1 MNKTMRDTF
10 FDSLYESMIE
20 NENIYLITAD
30 FGAPMLDKIRIS
42 FPQRSINVGI
52 AEQNAVNVATGLALE
67 GKIVYVYGIAPF
79 ISMRPFEQLRINLSA
94 LSSLRNLNVNIV
106 SVGAGVSYSVS
117 GPTHHCLEDLG
128 IIKTLPNFEVF
139 SPSDS
144 SLVKTYFNYT
154 INIKKPKYLRFDVH
168 NLPNLKFKMD
178 NFDDGFRILEGKNN
192 IVLISTGYMSNK
204 VFNLSKEFNI
214 TLIDMYSLTSYN
226 KVKLFDYLQHFEHI
240 ITLEEGFINSGGLD
254 SEINFN
260 IKNKNIINMG
270 FPKKY
275 TFEIGNREQIHSLN
289 GIGIIDIQ
297 EIIKDLIK

>member
-1 MNKTMRDTF
+1 
-10 FDSLYESMIE
+10 MIE

-30 FGAPMLDKIRIS
+30 FGAPMLDKIRAS
-42 FPQRSINVGI
+42 FPSRSINVGI
-52 AEQNAVNVATGLALE
+52 AEQNAINVATGLALE

-144 SLVKTYFNYT
+144 SLVKAYFNHT

-168 NLPNLKFKMD
+168 NLPNLEFKMD

-204 VFNLSKEFNI
+204 VFNLSKEFDI

-226 KVKLFDYLQHFEHI
+226 KVKLFDYLQYFEHI
-240 ITLEEGFINSGGLD
+240 ITL
-254 SEINFN
+254 
-260 IKNKNIINMG
+260 K
-270 FPKKY
+270 
-275 TFEIGNREQIHSLN
+275 
-289 GIGIIDIQ
+289 
-297 EIIKDLIK
+297 KDLQIVEV